1 MQKNQ
6 LGMELEKKIYIWRI
20 SDRREQRGG
29 NIYRLKERRAGKEKD
44 TMGRSTIEFD
54 LAGWR

>member
-1 MQKNQ
+1 
-6 LGMELEKKIYIWRI
+6 MELEKKIYIWRI